1 MTPEAMLENGDTA
14 STGIRELDL
23 ALGGLYWGD
32 NVVWELEEGGSFE
45 PFFQAVSSLAAAYR
59 LAIYVTLT
67 RAPAEIRT
75 AFPGLEVIDA
85 RPGAPLAQP
94 GPLLNEI
101 RTVCGSSERDL
112 LLFDPLEVMAE
123 RWGADKAQRFF
134 TRSCPMLLELGA
146 IAYWSLA
153 PGQYPLGLRRE
164 VEEVTQ
170 CVIAVADGK
179 VRIAKAEGRPFGVQ
193 GAVFRYHLEGGRVA
207 LEAAPA
213 AARLGGALRAVRLQ
227 RHLSQSAL
235 ARLAGVS
242 PSAVS
247 QAERGQRGLS
257 LETLLD
263 LTARLGITLDE
274 LLRGEVAPGYRLA
287 RRHDPHRKADGKP
300 LALLDDPQTGLRA
313 YLVRLPPR
321 GVSELGFAHKGIELI
336 GVASGLVQVVLATGR
351 PVLRQ
356 GEVLLAERSGITSC
370 RNLSD
375 HEAMVFWILRDEA
388 SPRQEAPPV

>member
-1 MTPEAMLENGDTA
+1 MPGDVETA

-23 ALGGLYWGD
+23 ALGGLFWGD
-32 NVVWELEEGGSFE
+32 NVVWELEESGSVD
-45 PFFQAVSSLAAAYR
+45 PFFRAIAALAGDYRFAAF
-59 LAIYVTLT
+59 VTLT
-67 RAPAEIRT
+67 RSPGEVAAL
-75 AFPGLEVIDA
+75 FPGLDVIDA
-85 RPGAPLAQP
+85 RPGTPLARP

-101 RTVCGSSERDL
+101 RRVCVSIERDL
-112 LLFDPLEVMAE
+112 LLFDPLEVMASQ
-123 RWGADKAQRFF
+123 WGAETAQRFF

-153 PGQYPLGLRRE
+153 PGEFPLGLRRE
-164 VEEVTQ
+164 IEEVTQ
-170 CVIAVADGK
+170 CVIAVADGR

-193 GAVFRYHLEGGRVA
+193 GSVFRCHLENGRPT
-207 LEAAPA
+207 LEPAPA

-227 RHLSQSAL
+227 RHLSQSEL

-287 RRHDPHRKADGKP
+287 RRHDPRRKADGSP
-300 LALLDDPQTGLRA
+300 LPLLDDPQTGLRA
-313 YLVRLPPR
+313 YLVRMPPR
-321 GVSELGFAHKGIELI
+321 GVAELGFTHKGIELI
-336 GVASGLVQVVLATGR
+336 AVASGLVQVVLATGR

-356 GEVLLAERSGITSC
+356 GEAVLAERSGISSC

-375 HEAMVFWILRDEA
+375 HDATVFWILRDESSRPEEA
-388 SPRQEAPPV
+388 SPV

>member
-1 MTPEAMLENGDTA
+1 MLENGDTA

-32 NVVWELEEGGSFE
+32 NVVWELEEGGSIE
-45 PFFQAVSSLAAAYR
+45 PFFQAIAALALTYRFAA
-59 LAIYVTLT
+59 YVTLT
-67 RAPAEIRT
+67 RAPEEVREVL
-75 AFPGLEVIDA
+75 PELEVIDA
-85 RPGAPLAQP
+85 RPGSALAQP

-101 RTVCGSSERDL
+101 RTVCVTAERGL
-112 LLFDPLEVMAE
+112 LLFDPLEAMAQQ
-123 RWGADKAQRFF
+123 WGADTAQRFF
-134 TRSCPMLLELGA
+134 TRCCPMLLELGA

-153 PGQYPLGLRRE
+153 PGEYPPGLRRE

-170 CVIAVADGK
+170 CVLALADGRL
-179 VRIAKAEGRPFGVQ
+179 RIAKAEGRPFGVQ
-193 GAVFRYHLEGGRVA
+193 GSVFRYQIANGHPTLEP
-207 LEAAPA
+207 APA

-287 RRHDPHRKADGKP
+287 RRHDPHRKAEGKP

-313 YLVRLPPR
+313 YLLRLPPR

-336 GVASGLVQVVLATGR
+336 AVASGLVQVVLATGR

-356 GEVLLAERSGITSC
+356 GEALLAERSGITSC

>member
-1 MTPEAMLENGDTA
+1 MLENGDTA

-32 NVVWELEEGGSFE
+32 NVVWELEEGGSIE
-45 PFFQAVSSLAAAYR
+45 PFFQAIAALAPTYRFAA
-59 LAIYVTLT
+59 YVTLT
-67 RAPAEIRT
+67 RAPEEVREVL
-75 AFPGLEVIDA
+75 PELEVIDA
-85 RPGAPLAQP
+85 RPGSALAQP

-101 RTVCGSSERDL
+101 RTVCVTAERGL
-112 LLFDPLEVMAE
+112 LLFDPLEAMAQQ
-123 RWGADKAQRFF
+123 WGADTAQRFF
-134 TRSCPMLLELGA
+134 TRCCPMLHELGA

-153 PGQYPLGLRRE
+153 PGEYPPGLRRE

-170 CVIAVADGK
+170 CVLALADGRL
-179 VRIAKAEGRPFGVQ
+179 RIAKAEGRPFGVQ
-193 GAVFRYHLEGGRVA
+193 GSVFRYQIANGHPTLEP
-207 LEAAPA
+207 APA

-287 RRHDPHRKADGKP
+287 RRHDPHRKAEGKP

-336 GVASGLVQVVLATGR
+336 AVASGLVQVVLATGR

-356 GEVLLAERSGITSC
+356 GEALLAERSGITSC

-375 HEAMVFWILRDEA
+375 HDAMVFWILRDEA
-388 SPRQEAPPV
+388 SPRQEAPPL

>member
-1 MTPEAMLENGDTA
+1 MLENGDTA

-32 NVVWELEEGGSFE
+32 NVVWELEEGGSIE
-45 PFFQAVSSLAAAYR
+45 PFFQAIAALAPTYRFAA
-59 LAIYVTLT
+59 YVTLT
-67 RAPAEIRT
+67 RAPEEVREVL
-75 AFPGLEVIDA
+75 PELEVIDA
-85 RPGAPLAQP
+85 RPGSALAQP

-101 RTVCGSSERDL
+101 RTVCVTAERGL
-112 LLFDPLEVMAE
+112 LLFDPLEAMAQQ
-123 RWGADKAQRFF
+123 WGADTAQRFF
-134 TRSCPMLLELGA
+134 TRCCPMLLELGA

-153 PGQYPLGLRRE
+153 PGEYPPGLRRE

-170 CVIAVADGK
+170 CVLALADGRL
-179 VRIAKAEGRPFGVQ
+179 RIAKAEGRPFGVQ
-193 GAVFRYHLEGGRVA
+193 GSVFRYQIANGHPTLEP
-207 LEAAPA
+207 APA

-287 RRHDPHRKADGKP
+287 RRHDPHRKAEGKP

-336 GVASGLVQVVLATGR
+336 AVASGLVQVVLATGR

-356 GEVLLAERSGITSC
+356 GEALLAERSGITSC

-375 HEAMVFWILRDEA
+375 HDAMVFWILRDEA
-388 SPRQEAPPV
+388 SPRQEAPPL